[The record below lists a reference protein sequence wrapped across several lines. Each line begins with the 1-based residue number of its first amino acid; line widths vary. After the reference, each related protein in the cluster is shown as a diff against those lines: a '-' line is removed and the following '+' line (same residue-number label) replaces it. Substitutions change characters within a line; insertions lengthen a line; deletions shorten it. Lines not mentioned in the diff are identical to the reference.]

1 MKLIV
6 LNKKHF
12 LTIQMHT
19 CTQVVDRQLNLQR
32 VFNEDFLTAINVSYH
47 TLSHGIFLPKRPI
60 CYILH
65 ILVKNGSIV
74 TILGCTE
81 GGV

>member
-1 MKLIV
+1 MR
-6 LNKKHF
+6 
-12 LTIQMHT
+12 T
-19 CTQVVDRQLNLQR
+19 CTQARDRQRNLQR
-32 VFNEDFLTAINVSYH
+32 MFNEDFRTPINVSYH
-47 TLSHGIFLPKRPI
+47 TLRYGIFLPKRPI
-60 CYILH
+60 CCTLH